1 MNLPNKLT
9 VLRILLVPVL
19 IVVMMVWRTEAWAA
33 IVGCVIFTAA
43 SLTDLFDGKIARKR
57 GLITDFGKFLDPLAD
72 KFMVIAALLCI
83 IYRTDAP
90 LFRTVLFIVTM
101 LVIFRELA
109 VTSIRLVASS
119 SSAHVV
125 IAASKLGKFKTG
137 TQVTCIITMLVEP
150 FIPFLNQYLI
160 LSYATLACAAVMTV
174 WSGINYMVS
183 YWKFLDPEK

>member
-9 VLRILLVPVL
+9 VLRILLVLVF
-19 IVVMMVWRTEAWAA
+19 IVVMMVWRTEAWAT
-33 IVGCVIFTAA
+33 IVGCVIFTVA

-90 LFRTVLFIVTM
+90 VFRTVLFIVTM

-125 IAASKLGKFKTG
+125 IAANKLGKFKTG